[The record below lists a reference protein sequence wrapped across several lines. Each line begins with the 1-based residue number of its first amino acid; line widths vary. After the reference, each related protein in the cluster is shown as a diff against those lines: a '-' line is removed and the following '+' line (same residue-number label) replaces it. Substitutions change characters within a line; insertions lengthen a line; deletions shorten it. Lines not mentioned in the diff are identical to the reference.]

1 MFVFKFKN
9 LKDFD
14 TMKRI
19 ITVLLACF
27 FLVAIQG
34 FSQSKQS
41 SLIIKKTA
49 DWCPFCGTYGWTFF
63 SKVKDQSKDL
73 PSIMI
78 AMHYSGGLGNATAI
92 ELNNNFS
99 GPGQPVFFDNGR
111 DMVVGS
117 SNVDARV
124 KQYIDS
130 VNVRAAKVPRVN
142 INLKLVPKGNQ
153 LAAQIELENTQTLVN
168 VEYSLSLYVLRDN
181 LIANQASVGPNASH
195 TNILSASLTA
205 STFGIPAYKGNI
217 FANTKLNLSQDFTA
231 PTLHNGKPDDVKIAA
246 ILWSKNASGK
256 YDFVNGTVVPISN
269 ISTSFENL
277 ASLTAFKTYQR
288 DHQLI
293 VESDLLERN
302 SVIKLFNLKGEL
314 ISEKVTDGGER
325 ETSIEVSNFS
335 LGVHLIQLTTN
346 GTTATQKVL
355 IHK

>member
-1 MFVFKFKN
+1 MFAFIFKN

-19 ITVLLACF
+19 ISVLLACF

-49 DWCPFCGTYGWTFF
+49 DWCPFCGTYGWSFF

-217 FANTKLNLSQDFTA
+217 FANTKLNLSQDFT
-231 PTLHNGKPDDVKIAA
+231 
-246 ILWSKNASGK
+246 
-256 YDFVNGTVVPISN
+256 
-269 ISTSFENL
+269 ST
-277 ASLTAFKTYQR
+277 
-288 DHQLI
+288 
-293 VESDLLERN
+293 
-302 SVIKLFNLKGEL
+302 
-314 ISEKVTDGGER
+314 
-325 ETSIEVSNFS
+325 NFA
-335 LGVHLIQLTTN
+335 QWQ
-346 GTTATQKVL
+346 AR
-355 IHK
+355 